1 MFPLQRVNT
10 YESGEFVLDAVCCNP
25 LSEPRLFAQQLAGH
39 FCNFLLCVLL
49 VVTRYR
55 GIRRLF
61 EPSLR
66 ADKQLL
72 VHLLGRKHLT
82 WEEKKSIHLNKHQV
96 GNKTLRGKLP
106 VNQDLKDE
114 VWLTFDESLS
124 HQVIIHRL
132 CNDLRHF
139 IAVKLDESV
148 TFAVTSLQ
156 TNRERNKVTVTDSQM
171 FSFPPDV
178 CWHMGFI
185 TLITGRAGDK
195 LNVPEYSRLSYLT
208 SDHFYIWDHFQSQPK
223 LQILRSGA
231 SNRLLPGL
239 LKPK

>member
-1 MFPLQRVNT
+1 MLQSSFGASTLCAAACRSFLQFPPLCA
-10 YESGEFVLDAVCCNP
+10 SCCNA
-25 LSEPRLFAQQLAGH
+25 LPRDTSAFWTLA
-39 FCNFLLCVLL
+39 
-49 VVTRYR
+49 
-55 GIRRLF
+55 
-61 EPSLR
+61 PSRQTASR
-66 ADKQLL
+66 APSREETPD
-72 VHLLGRKHLT
+72 LGG
-82 WEEKKSIHLNKHQV
+82 KKSIHLYKHQV

-114 VWLTFDESLS
+114 VWLTFDESLT